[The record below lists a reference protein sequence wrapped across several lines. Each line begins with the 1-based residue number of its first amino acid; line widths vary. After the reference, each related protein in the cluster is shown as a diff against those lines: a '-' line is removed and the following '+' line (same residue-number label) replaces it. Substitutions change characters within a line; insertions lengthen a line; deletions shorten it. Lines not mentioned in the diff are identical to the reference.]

1 MADLFSA
8 SYFSTYDNAGT
19 GIVKA
24 GSNNKKLIGD
34 GASGVGPYTRFGT
47 RQLTAISVT
56 SAAVNFT
63 TTPAASGSNLS
74 LAVNALQGFGEVF
87 YVGKPTASGSNV
99 FVALIALN
107 TANAGGQGAG
117 AFGGTADS
125 TNIEKLDESD
135 NAATFESIE
144 TVVSL
149 ALGQA
154 VTDIT
159 VGSVELTGLTF
170 A

>member
-1 MADLFSA
+1 MADLFAA
-8 SYFSTYDNAGT
+8 SYFSTYNNAGS
-19 GIVKA
+19 GVAKA
-24 GSNNKKLIGD
+24 GDNNKKLLGD

-56 SAAVNFT
+56 STAVDFT

-74 LAVNALQGFGEVF
+74 KAVNALQGFGEIF
-87 YVGKPTASGSNV
+87 YVGKPTASGSNT
-99 FVALIALN
+99 FIALIALN
-107 TANAGGQGAG
+107 TANAGGQGAAG
-117 AFGGTADS
+117 FGGTNDA
-125 TNIEKLDESD
+125 TNVEKLDESD
-135 NAATFESIE
+135 SAATFESIE

-154 VTDIT
+154 VTDVT
-159 VGSVELTGLTF
+159 VAAVELTGATF